1 MKKTVRILDTL
12 LLLVTGCVFLYGV
25 YVSLMQEDGTLDY
38 AVLST
43 LECILMLYGGIFC
56 LLSFLYQRKRKTGAC
71 IPVLRCSVYLSVM
84 AWCLYGLIF
93 LKGHYGLY
101 PSSLQEGVKIFR
113 LGTVCLLVEW
123 LLSEKG
129 HFWKQFTWSGMILF
143 VIYCVVAL
151 VAGYTGHGI
160 GLNGHVYPY
169 PFLDVDM
176 LGWQIVI
183 PNIILVLS
191 EIWVFDRLWIFVDQ
205 SLRRRE
211 KNHGKKV

>member
-25 YVSLMQEDGTLDY
+25 YVSLMQEGGTLDY
-38 AVLST
+38 EVLST

-56 LLSFLYQRKRKTGAC
+56 LLSFLYQRKRKTGVC
-71 IPVLRCSVYLSVM
+71 IPVLRCSVYLSVT

-101 PSSLQEGVKIFR
+101 PTSLQEGVKIFR

-143 VIYCVVAL
+143 VIYCIVAL
-151 VAGYTGHGI
+151 VTGYTGHGI

-183 PNIILVLS
+183 PNIILVLF

-211 KNHGKKV
+211 KNHGKKI